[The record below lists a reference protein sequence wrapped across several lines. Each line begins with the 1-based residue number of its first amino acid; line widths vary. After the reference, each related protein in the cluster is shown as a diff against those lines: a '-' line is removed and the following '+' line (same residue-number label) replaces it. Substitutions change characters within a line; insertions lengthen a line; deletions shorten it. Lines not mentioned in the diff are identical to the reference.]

1 MRFLGGIWKRKVNGE
16 ILDFYPCPFM
26 VGDIFITTNN
36 IKPEIR
42 YPKTKWE
49 KLPEDSYLVVSS
61 LKHPVKTIFG
71 ENEHTLTLDELPF
84 HQDTLGSYT
93 GAGNQ
98 SDGYGAPIGN
108 GVYQGDVKTRGIGG
122 DKPFSFMPKSYAVFI
137 YRRIA

>member
-1 MRFLGGIWKRKVNGE
+1 MI
-16 ILDFYPCPFM
+16 YY
-26 VGDIFITTNN
+26 ITTNN

-71 ENEHTLTLDELPF
+71 ENEHTLTLDEVPF

-122 DKPFSFMPKSYAVFI
+122 DKPFSIMPKSYAVFI